1 MNKSA
6 LEARKKRLLK
16 KTDWR
21 VKDWRENKY
30 KCPDC
35 DYRFGTKIDL
45 KMHSYNHYEKN
56 NVAL

>member
-1 MNKSA
+1 MKESA
-6 LEARKKRLLK
+6 LEARKKRLLN

-35 DYRFGTKIDL
+35 DYRFSTKIDL
-45 KMHSYNHYEKN
+45 KMHSYNHYKK
-56 NVAL
+56 